1 MKNEA
6 KMTDGEGGVGK
17 NPTTGTEDSARIMAI
32 RDEDES
38 SQIERLIRI

>member
-1 MKNEA
+1 MKNEV

-17 NPTTGTEDSARIMAI
+17 NLIIGIEDSARIMVI

-38 SQIERLIRI
+38 F